1 MSLIIN
7 KSEKVNDYKGAVVY
21 LKNTQLPK
29 ITVQGKVVSVETDN
43 YTIKIQT
50 ETELAVFDTQDV
62 AAVTFL
68 K

>member
-7 KSEKVNDYKGAVVY
+7 KSEKVSDYKGAVVY
-21 LKNTQLPK
+21 LKNTDQLK
-29 ITVQGKVVSVETDN
+29 ITVPGKVVSVETDS

>member
-1 MSLIIN
+1 MSLYIN
-7 KSEKVNDYKGAVVY
+7 DNVSQYKAAVVY
-21 LKNTQLPK
+21 LKNTTQVK
-29 ITVQGKVVSVETDN
+29 VTVPGKVVSAETDN

-50 ETELAVFDTQDV
+50 EEQLAVFDTEDV